1 MSKKNLKINK
11 LKKCYYLKIINGQA
25 AEITLKT
32 IPDVV
37 AESVLGSVIQQ
48 IVDNIVISFNNGT
61 PSEITIEPFTDTVK
75 LSTFDYMAPAFIMAG
90 ITVCISQLAIHFAEE
105 KETGT
110 LKRLSTTPVA
120 KRDILLSGMFSQLI
134 VAVFQTILL
143 LLLLLAFGAYFN
155 PDVNIALLLLI
166 PLLFS
171 FTCLGLSVIIASFVK
186 TQSSAGALV
195 WFIILPLQFLG
206 EVFFTIDSP
215 VTNFIPTS
223 YANHAMRLII
233 TSGVSSWEA
242 IGRDILV
249 LLGFGIATT
258 LLGIILF
265 QRKTS
270 IL

>member
-1 MSKKNLKINK
+1 
-11 LKKCYYLKIINGQA
+11 
-25 AEITLKT
+25 
-32 IPDVV
+32 
-37 AESVLGSVIQQ
+37 
-48 IVDNIVISFNNGT
+48 
-61 PSEITIEPFTDTVK
+61 
-75 LSTFDYMAPAFIMAG
+75 
-90 ITVCISQLAIHFAEE
+90 
-105 KETGT
+105 
-110 LKRLSTTPVA
+110 
-120 KRDILLSGMFSQLI
+120 MFSQLI

-171 FTCLGLSVIIASFVK
+171 FTCLGLGVIIASFVK

-206 EVFFTIDSP
+206 EVFFTVDSP
-215 VTNFIPTS
+215 ITNFIPTS
-223 YANHAMRLII
+223 YVNHAMRLII

-242 IGRDILV
+242 IGMDILV
-249 LLGFGIATT
+249 LLGFGIVTT

-265 QRKTS
+265 QRKTA